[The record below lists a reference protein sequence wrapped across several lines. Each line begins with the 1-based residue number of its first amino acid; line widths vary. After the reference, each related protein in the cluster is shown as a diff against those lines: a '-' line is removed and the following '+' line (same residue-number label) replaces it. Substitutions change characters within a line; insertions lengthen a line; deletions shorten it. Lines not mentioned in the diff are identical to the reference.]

1 MPSSASSLV
10 LGYPKSR
17 KKFKDDSFTLPDPS
31 YLGFRRYNK
40 NHDAVRI
47 PKVGW
52 VKLRLASARRRV
64 AVQRATNLLFHFLL
78 ARQFRHGFTLR

>member
-1 MPSSASSLV
+1 VRCKRRCGLSIMPSSASSLV

-40 NHDAVRI
+40 NHGVLRI

-52 VKLRLASARRRV
+52 VKLRGWRPLGGELRSSVRPISR
-64 AVQRATNLLFHFLL
+64 
-78 ARQFRHGFTLR
+78 FTSY